1 MSTFPAVGS
10 PTPPAIPAGSAAAA
24 APPFT
29 PAHVVVFSPAAC
41 GSSSCSPPVLC
52 ATPVSGAAPAAAASP
67 TEPSLPLGGIS
78 SATSPLPP
86 PCSAAAATAVVGE
99 ASLLCV

>member
-1 MSTFPAVGS
+1 MSTFPPVGS

-41 GSSSCSPPVLC
+41 GSSCSPPVLC